1 MLLPSTSYTYRHSPR
16 YESSM
21 SLNNRWR
28 YETCVYIKRI
38 ARYLDFFL
46 HNSNFNAFTLTLV
59 IGEEWNFKCFF
70 PANFLTTAS
79 SGQHGERYNL
89 FTCQNKGL
97 EKTAAKSSS

>member
-1 MLLPSTSYTYRHSPR
+1 MEVGILCVHKKNSYLGTLLPT
-16 YESSM
+16 
-21 SLNNRWR
+21 
-28 YETCVYIKRI
+28 
-38 ARYLDFFL
+38 YLDFFL

-79 SGQHGERYNL
+79 QAADNMERYNL

-97 EKTAAKSSS
+97 EKTAAKSSSNSNILLVTRM